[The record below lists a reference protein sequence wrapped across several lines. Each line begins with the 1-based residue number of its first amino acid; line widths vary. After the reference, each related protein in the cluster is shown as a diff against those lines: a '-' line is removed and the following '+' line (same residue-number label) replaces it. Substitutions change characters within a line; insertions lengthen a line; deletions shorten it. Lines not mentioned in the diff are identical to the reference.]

1 MANPVLIG
9 WQTQITMSPAEAPPP
24 LEQLKGWQTQ
34 ITMSPAEAPPPLE
47 QLKGWQ
53 VVIPPPLEQ
62 LKGWQVVIPPT
73 FSDTFPL
80 NGVVPGGGAQIIGS
94 PIVQPVGRT
103 SV

>member
-53 VVIPPPLEQ
+53 VVIPP
-62 LKGWQVVIPPT
+62 T

-80 NGVVPGGGAQIIGS
+80 NGVVPGGGAQIVGS